1 MGLFMRSKILTD
13 DYIKITDKVKVAI
26 PLFKDVYEYEK
37 EYFLIAHHLTDMPFT
52 RMAELW
58 LAKIDYVTITFYDL
72 FIQALYELQI
82 LCTGTPEQV
91 SQMFGVSFSPSPDL
105 VSLFFVDLDVGNL
118 VILKHKNGSFI
129 VIDKLTHEVVFDE
142 DIIDKTADAL
152 RKIIGTQKDKRK
164 EDIGGASGRY
174 VLERSVKVLKREIK
188 KLQDHPRQY
197 SYLESCLVTLV
208 NTEKFPYNFETVM
221 NVKYILFVL
230 SLRQFVHTN
239 SVDNINLGIYTGNI
253 PMDKISNKDQNYFLL
268 ENEN

>member
-13 DYIKITDKVKVAI
+13 DYIKITDKVKVTI

-58 LAKIDYVTITFYDL
+58 LAKIDYATITFYDL
-72 FIQALYELQI
+72 FIQGLYELQV
-82 LCTGTPEQV
+82 LCAGTPEQV
-91 SQMFGVSFSPSPDL
+91 SQMFGVSFSPSPSLID
-105 VSLFFVDLDVGNL
+105 LFFVDLDISNL
-118 VILKHKNGSFI
+118 VILKHKDGSFI
-129 VIDKLTHEVVFDE
+129 VRDKITYEVIFDE
-142 DIIDKTADAL
+142 EIMDKTADAL

-188 KLQDHPRQY
+188 KMKDHPRQY
-197 SYLESCLVTLV
+197 SFLESSLVTLV

-221 NVKYILFVL
+221 NIKYILFVL

-239 SVDNINLGIYTGNI
+239 YVDNINLGIYTGTI
-253 PMDKISNKDQNYFLL
+253 IADKVSQRDQDYFAL